1 MLCLSFIFHHQP
13 GCNYSIDVT
22 SDEDSD
28 IDHSLPRSRIVKVGS
43 MHQTVMY
50 MYTYAHVVRGI
61 FWEHECLL
69 LVNTTKIPSMW
80 VVFCLDKCLCLV
92 KQHGGMHLCGVF
104 PCSCLACSWCIYD

>member
-1 MLCLSFIFHHQP
+1 MLCLAFIFHLQP

-50 MYTYAHVVRGI
+50 MYTYAHVFHGI

-69 LVNTTKIPSMW
+69 LVNTTKVPSMW
-80 VVFCLDKCLCLV
+80 VVFLLR
-92 KQHGGMHLCGVF
+92 QVF
-104 PCSCLACSWCIYD
+104 MSTEATNMVECIFVESSHVPV

>member
-1 MLCLSFIFHHQP
+1 MVCLSFIFHHQP

-50 MYTYAHVVRGI
+50 MYTYAHVFHGI

-69 LVNTTKIPSMW
+69 YTSQYHKGSHHVGSFLLRQ
-80 VVFCLDKCLCLV
+80 VFMYSEATNMV
-92 KQHGGMHLCGVF
+92 E
-104 PCSCLACSWCIYD
+104 CIFVESSHVPV

>member
-50 MYTYAHVVRGI
+50 VFHGI

-80 VVFCLDKCLCLV
+80 IVFLL
-92 KQHGGMHLCGVF
+92 KQVF
-104 PCSCLACSWCIYD
+104 MSSEATNMVECIFVESSHVPV